1 MTKKKQEELYDDSW
15 LYILLLTTLSIL
27 LESLE
32 TYKFQ
37 LMGVS
42 ISYAII
48 LLPIVYLLVNYIT
61 KKYDYKK
68 AVAAIS
74 ISAVISVCFMAIV
87 SFALGK
93 SLILTSLT
101 GEFCGYVV
109 SQFVNLTIYNFL
121 LNNTKSPTLLILF
134 NYLFSV
140 IIFILLYTLINLGN
154 MNLDSFWTKYF
165 LMVCI
170 SFGMSIP
177 MAFIDKRIKRGRDI

>member
-27 LESLE
+27 LESLK

-93 SLILTSLT
+93 NLILTSLT

>member
-27 LESLE
+27 LESLK

-61 KKYDYKK
+61 KKYYYKK

-74 ISAVISVCFMAIV
+74 ISAVI
-87 SFALGK
+87 
-93 SLILTSLT
+93 
-101 GEFCGYVV
+101 
-109 SQFVNLTIYNFL
+109 
-121 LNNTKSPTLLILF
+121 
-134 NYLFSV
+134 
-140 IIFILLYTLINLGN
+140 
-154 MNLDSFWTKYF
+154 
-165 LMVCI
+165 
-170 SFGMSIP
+170 
-177 MAFIDKRIKRGRDI
+177 

>member
-27 LESLE
+27 LESLK

-93 SLILTSLT
+93 SLIR
-101 GEFCGYVV
+101 EFCGYVV

>member
-1 MTKKKQEELYDDSW
+1 
-15 LYILLLTTLSIL
+15 
-27 LESLE
+27 
-32 TYKFQ
+32 
-37 LMGVS
+37 
-42 ISYAII
+42 
-48 LLPIVYLLVNYIT
+48 
-61 KKYDYKK
+61 
-68 AVAAIS
+68 
-74 ISAVISVCFMAIV
+74 MAIV

-121 LNNTKSPTLLILF
+121 LNNTKSPILLILF